1 MSEIRNEI
9 NTGEINSSIMEALEE
24 LRSLEDSEE
33 YENYESNEFKDF
45 ASLLRWE
52 DPNEKNLELN
62 KKIKNNESDS
72 LAEYLSFMNSL
83 VYSRMTDKADNNLT
97 LKENTKVPS
106 EKREINFASFDPEVN
121 FDKKNMEVSVTL
133 GTNQN
138 GMQDESVRIKY
149 NQSDNSVSVNF
160 IVSQESENKFRQS
173 TNALERRL
181 AQKNVKLKDVKV
193 ESLSAGN
200 FSEKRHR

>member
-1 MSEIRNEI
+1 MNQIGNEI
-9 NTGEINSSIMEALEE
+9 NNNEINSSVIMEALEE
-24 LRSLEDSEE
+24 LRSLEDSVE
-33 YENYESNEFKDF
+33 YENSEFKDF

-52 DPNEKNLELN
+52 EPSEEESELN
-62 KKIKNNESDS
+62 KLTKKIKNNESDS
-72 LAEYLSFMNSL
+72 LSEYLSFMNSL
-83 VYSRMTDKADNNLT
+83 VYSRSVDNNNLT
-97 LKENTKVPS
+97 LTENTKVPS
-106 EKREINFASFDPEVN
+106 EKKEINFASFDPEVN
-121 FDKKNMEVSVTL
+121 FDKKNMEVSVSL
-133 GTNQN
+133 GNSRDGT
-138 GMQDESVRIKY
+138 QDESVRIKY